1 MVCDSH
7 ALIHIPSDMLSKH
20 IAGSHVIVHTHR
32 HTNTYALNNSDV
44 HIIHTHQDF
53 TAVTKP
59 AAAVLSG
66 QDKGECLTVN
76 NIYTQ
81 QMIFKCFDSLP
92 KNM

>member
-7 ALIHIPSDMLSKH
+7 AMIHIPSNMLTKH
-20 IAGSHVIVHTHR
+20 MEGFHVITDTQTCNV
-32 HTNTYALNNSDV
+32 SDV
-44 HIIHTHQDF
+44 HIVHTHQDF

-76 NIYTQ
+76 TTLIQKT
-81 QMIFKCFDSLP
+81 FK
-92 KNM
+92 

>member
-20 IAGSHVIVHTHR
+20 MAGSHVIGHTQTHKHKR
-32 HTNTYALNNSDV
+32 TQVNHSNV

-76 NIYTQ
+76 NINTQ
-81 QMIFKCFDSLP
+81 DDI
-92 KNM
+92 